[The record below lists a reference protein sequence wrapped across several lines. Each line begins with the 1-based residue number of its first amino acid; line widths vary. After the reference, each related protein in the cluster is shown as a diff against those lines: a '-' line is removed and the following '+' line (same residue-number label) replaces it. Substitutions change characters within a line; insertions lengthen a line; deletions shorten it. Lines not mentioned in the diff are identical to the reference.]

1 MLIELNDTIV
11 SAEIFKRK
19 FVCDL
24 AACKGACCIEG
35 DAGAPLTTEEVTNIE
50 NDLHINETQISG
62 SFIDGDHIEVSVSK
76 NGTRY
81 MSIRY
86 NQNIPT
92 VVSAVYAVVQDHA
105 GPCQDFSPEFFE
117 GIEESFN

>member
-35 DAGAPLTTEEVTNIE
+35 DAGAPLTTEEVSQIE
-50 NDLHINETQISG
+50 NHLTDIIPFMRKEG
-62 SFIDGDHIEVSVSK
+62 IDAVTK
-76 NGTRY
+76 NG
-81 MSIRY
+81 
-86 NQNIPT
+86 
-92 VVSAVYAVVQDHA
+92 VSYLDQEHEPVTMLVDGKECAFV
-105 GPCQDFSPEFFE
+105 FF
-117 GIEESFN
+117 